1 VEYGGGTSAECDYI
15 LHRTV
20 IPCMGSHAGI
30 FRTKFTSWRTNIFLR
45 FILYIL
51 LSTSISISI

>member
-1 VEYGGGTSAECDYI
+1 MEYGGGTSAECDYI

>member
-1 VEYGGGTSAECDYI
+1 MEYGGGTSAECDYI

-45 FILYIL
+45 FILCSRSQLPWPFIR
-51 LSTSISISI
+51 